1 MLGVF
6 IIIATIFRSYAQPFV
21 IMFTVPFGIIGGILG
36 HLVLGY
42 TLSIMSVFG
51 FVALSGVVVNDAI
64 VLIERINE
72 NLAQGERFFEAIVN
86 GGIRRFRAIVLT
98 TLSTVGGLTPLILE
112 TNFQAKFL
120 IPMALSLA
128 AGVAFA
134 TVLTLV
140 LIPCLLGILNDFRLV
155 AETLKTGQW
164 VSRETVEP
172 SSARYDDTDTSD
184 SGREGFR
191 AGSAPVA
198 VKNY

>member
-1 MLGVF
+1 M
-6 IIIATIFRSYAQPFV
+6 
-21 IMFTVPFGIIGGILG
+21 
-36 HLVLGY
+36 
-42 TLSIMSVFG
+42 
-51 FVALSGVVVNDAI
+51 
-64 VLIERINE
+64 
-72 NLAQGERFFEAIVN
+72 
-86 GGIRRFRAIVLT
+86 
-98 TLSTVGGLTPLILE
+98 ILE

-155 AETLKTGQW
+155 AEKLKTGQW